1 MSRDGGMN
9 GLDFAVTAGLV
20 GPVAGLL
27 LLGRP
32 RAAALYGAAYIAL
45 GLLTFAAAVTA
56 IRWDLVV
63 HPWDGGES

>member
-1 MSRDGGMN
+1 MI
-9 GLDFAVTAGLV
+9 AGLV

-56 IRWDLVV
+56 IRWEVA
-63 HPWDGGES
+63 